1 MSKISIEEALAK
13 TAGAMKA
20 YVDGVI
26 SGDGNEFSETG
37 DVVELA
43 VEAETPL
50 AVVSKIHRD
59 STWGLSDKLVLHQVS
74 GSNFVDLSAYL
85 GGAGT
90 VFTSNGLTATVN
102 ADSTVTI
109 KGTNESTGWTNIIS
123 KNHWSGEHAEKV
135 YPAGTYTIPA
145 GFMINVRAAQYPEN
159 VTIDGV
165 GANLKG
171 TVTIPECFRIVSII
185 YAVGASATV
194 DVTLPLG
201 LFRGDAIP
209 ETGYEY
215 SGNIYTA
222 TFDAPVYEG
231 EFNWSTGELKDA
243 DGNTVAYYDSR
254 DIASLPGTNYFWTGF
269 GENTV
274 SNVSEDLEKVVI
286 QLNETAPEETVAS
299 ICDFLLRPTTP
310 TAVYW
315 LHDAKVLPNGG
326 VFFGHEIPLITTKGT
341 LAVVDAQG
349 DVITEK
355 YVDALINHQGVSDT
369 LTNKG
374 IHKVWSGK
382 FYFTKEPVAQE
393 DFSYSNGQTNSLYTF
408 EFTEDDFR
416 NVGLPAKLDNIPIV
430 SPCFYTEADAGNK
443 LNQRLWG
450 SGLFPATLSWDES
463 SQKYIFKVRGFMSG
477 YIMSQLQHYSRGY
490 LHYQLETP
498 YDDAT
503 TFAMGISSGDKVTFT
518 VDDDDWKP
526 YLEAGL
532 YKGITEVDVMPTVAT
547 QVPRSATDAC
557 DGMINAAR
565 MLNNNKNGMG
575 GDATVQG
582 YSWIGEGDGTTDYT
596 ARIQSKLDEIHTVTN
611 GGTIYLGPGT
621 YPIGGSLLVYSNT
634 RIIGYGVDTVVQ
646 QSADNTHAIVISGSD
661 VTLKDFNIRLA
672 GACTETTACVY
683 ANSDNQ
689 AGENGYPS
697 NFYVS
702 NLTMDN
708 IFMSG
713 NYKFEHVDG
722 KPILG
727 DVYHNYKGVGIFC
740 EGLYFN
746 YAHINNVH
754 GKYLM
759 AVVRYGGGG
768 NYFNITSEFCKYA
781 VYNGG
786 VNNVY
791 FINGH
796 SYYEG
801 NDTDGYV
808 SMSDEVVHDDSS
820 HFNQYTLSLYD
831 CQHFKHY
838 IYFGGESQSNSYTL
852 NANFGTTRSDN
863 NLHVGVDDKWRLSQ
877 NVLDM
882 GRGNI
887 QIAKWQDN
895 AYAIGNKTNQISGQ
909 TTVIKC
915 DPVINNALSGAGVW
929 GNITSNTT
937 WQNKGIDIIDV
948 CRYPSEKGSYDSYTA
963 LPSVISNASPS
974 DDMPIE
980 IEIDI
985 SNRPIYGQLGYFI
998 QFDHQY
1004 VASDFA
1010 VYYDTTNN
1018 GEYDVSF
1025 EVKDNVDVTCFSLE
1039 HQSQTY
1045 NIYRIKFVFT
1055 KPLQIPEFTYQDSG
1069 FKSYTINYNP
1079 EGLIGICNIGMTVND
1094 YAGRSFLGE
1103 CGGSLYGN
1111 VDMHQNTLKNLPA
1124 PVEDGDAVNK
1134 NYIDKRF
1141 GELPTGGGTSID
1153 VTAEVGQTIVV
1164 KEIDANGKPTK
1175 WESADYPLTENE
1187 IIPQTTYTAFYNNSY
1202 GCYMWDFKNT
1212 TKLIAGQK
1220 YTVVF
1225 DGVEY
1230 TCAAQ
1235 SATFSGMN
1243 LTFIGNSVFIGND
1256 TGEPFA
1262 LASIVGND
1270 GYIVLLSFD
1279 GNEHTISLSNMTLDN
1294 GYVPKI
1300 AFPYY
1305 IEVTGKGTDS
1315 DPYICNDTVANI
1327 EEIFKTGRSVCM
1339 RRREYNTSNGMLA
1352 LEMLFTLTIRVIEG
1366 EYGYSMYFMSHYAS
1380 SSVSIA
1386 LASLYPLSDGT
1397 YDVKI
1402 RNVT

>member
-26 SGDGNEFSETG
+26 SGDGNAFSETG
-37 DVVELA
+37 EVVELA

-274 SNVSEDLEKVVI
+274 SNVSEDLGKVVI

-315 LHDAKVLPNGG
+315 LHDGKVLPNGG

-341 LAVVDAQG
+341 LAVVDARG

-355 YVDALINHQGVSDT
+355 YVDALINHQGVSDA

-374 IHKVWSGK
+374 IHKAWSGK

-450 SGLFPATLSWDES
+450 TDLFPATLSWDEA

-477 YIMSQLQHYSRGY
+477 YIMSQLQYYSRGY

-503 TFAMGISSGDKVTFT
+503 MFAMGVSSGDKITFT

-596 ARIQSKLDEIHTVTN
+596 ARIQSKLDEIHAVTN
-611 GGTIYLGPGT
+611 GGTVYLGPGT
-621 YPIGGSLLVYSNT
+621 YPISGSLIIYSNT
-634 RIIGYGVDTVVQ
+634 RIIGYGVDTIVHQ
-646 QSADNTHAIVISGSD
+646 NADNTDAIIVNGND
-661 VTLKDFNIRLA
+661 VTLKDFSIKLA
-672 GACTETTACVY
+672 GACTEITACVY

-713 NYKFEHVDG
+713 NYRFEHVDG

-746 YAHINNVH
+746 YAHIDNVH

-759 AVVRYGGGG
+759 AVVYWGGGG

-786 VNNVY
+786 VNNIY

-808 SMSDEVVHDDSS
+808 SMSDEVVHDEDS
-820 HFNQYTLSLYD
+820 HFTHYTLSLYD

-838 IYFGGESQSNSYTL
+838 IYFGGESQTNSFTL
-852 NANFGTTRSDN
+852 NANFGASITAN
-863 NLHVGVDDKWRLSQ
+863 ADDMSNPKYALSQ
-877 NVLDM
+877 HVIDL

-895 AYAIGNKTNQISGQ
+895 AYAIGNKTFQISGQ
-909 TTVIKC
+909 TTMVKC
-915 DPVINNALSGAGVW
+915 DPVISNVLSGAGVW
-929 GNITSNTT
+929 GNITSNIT
-937 WQNKGIDIIDV
+937 WQNVGIDLYEI
-948 CRYPSEKGSYDSYTA
+948 CRYKADRVDSNSYLY
-963 LPSVISNASPS
+963 LPSVISEASPS
-974 DDMPIE
+974 EDAPIE
-980 IEIDI
+980 IEIDVR
-985 SNRPIYGQLGYFI
+985 NRPIYGQLGHFI
-998 QFDHQY
+998 QFDHRY
-1004 VASDFA
+1004 VASEYI
-1010 VYYDTTNN
+1010 VYYDTENN
-1018 GEYDVSF
+1018 GEYDISYTI
-1025 EVKDNVDVTCFSLE
+1025 KDNVDVTCWMLR
-1039 HQSQTY
+1039 HQNQPY

-1055 KPLQIPEFTYQDSG
+1055 KALQIPEFTYQDSA
-1069 FKSYTINYNP
+1069 FRSFTIDYNP

-1111 VDMHQNTLKNLPA
+1111 VDMHQNTLKNLSA
-1124 PVEDGDAVNK
+1124 PVEDGDAVSK
-1134 NYIDKRF
+1134 AYLEQRF
-1141 GELPTGGGTSID
+1141 SDLPFEDGTGGGASID
-1153 VTAEVGQTIVV
+1153 VTAAVGQTIVV

-1187 IIPQTTYTAFYNNSY
+1187 IIPQTACTPVYSSTY
-1202 GCYMWDFKNT
+1202 GCFMWNFANN

-1225 DGVEY
+1225 DGVKY
-1230 TCAAQ
+1230 SCTAQ
-1235 SATFSGMN
+1235 TTTFGGMN

-1270 GYIVLLSFD
+1270 GYIVLLGFD
-1279 GNEHTISLSNMTLDN
+1279 GNEHTVGLSDIRLNDAYIPLSA
-1294 GYVPKI
+1294 Y
-1300 AFPYY
+1300 PYY
-1305 IEVTGKGTDS
+1305 IDVTGEGTDD
-1315 DPYICNDTVANI
+1315 DPYVCDDTVVNVRAVI
-1327 EEIFKTGRSVCM
+1327 ASGRPIHM
-1339 RRREYNTSNGMLA
+1339 KLHTSIGLA
-1352 LEMLFTLTIRVIEG
+1352 YMVFYLSQFG
-1366 EYGYSMYFMSHYAS
+1366 
-1380 SSVSIA
+1380 
-1386 LASLYPLSDGT
+1386 SDGNELYLYFT
-1397 YDVKI
+1397 NPHNYAGGGDALNTTI
-1402 RNVT
+1402 FMWSQDDGSFLCRNA